1 MHLGLKQKG
10 LRKYIKNS
18 NIMRKQKSIDLR
30 NIQVYGNGYNL
41 KVTENLGK
49 MLENEQQN
57 IVLKNVIF
65 FLLLISFFLN
75 FCVNFLFFSQKKS
88 EFIYNIE

>member
-1 MHLGLKQKG
+1 
-10 LRKYIKNS
+10 
-18 NIMRKQKSIDLR
+18 MRKQKSIDLK

-57 IVLKNVIF
+57 IDLKDVIF
-65 FLLLISFFLN
+65 FRLLI
-75 FCVNFLFFSQKKS
+75 
-88 EFIYNIE
+88 